1 MPVNI
6 SSLEDTASE
15 FYRGRANCSAL
26 ADTIGMENTSWRG
39 RLAEAIAASGMSK
52 RAVSLA
58 ANAGA
63 GYVHSILSEG
73 KDPTIEKLMAVCE
86 VVRASPT
93 FILYGVDVRPED
105 AELLS
110 AMREDPGTRDAVLQL
125 LRHRK
130 VP

>member
-1 MPVNI
+1 MSANI
-6 SSLEDTASE
+6 SSLEDAASA
-15 FYRGRANCSAL
+15 FYRGRANYSAL

-86 VVRASPT
+86 VVHASPT

-110 AMREDPGTRDAVLQL
+110 AMREDPGTRDAGLQL